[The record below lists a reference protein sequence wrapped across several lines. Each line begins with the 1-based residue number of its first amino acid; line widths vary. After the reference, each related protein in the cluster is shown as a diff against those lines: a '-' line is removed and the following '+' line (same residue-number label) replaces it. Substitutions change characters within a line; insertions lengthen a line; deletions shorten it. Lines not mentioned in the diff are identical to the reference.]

1 MKKKVPPMSNQNHLQ
16 VFDEYNPSYL
26 PKYEYLKDLS
36 ELENCMTAKDIP
48 YMKVYTLPKSLYS
61 GFKDRLVNIPIE
73 EEDIRHTI
81 QSLPRTPTQ
90 AGIIPVRLKRK
101 KEYKNYHIQSFVSV
115 PKIMQAVKDYK
126 ELGHSCYQD
135 FLIDDI
141 YEYEARCNVTDP
153 ELSESLF
160 PRHDDCS
167 SNQDTERDI
176 LIEPLESMIVEENR
190 DIDKEDELE
199 KRFQLNDN
207 EIELR
212 KSVNLE
218 LESTKQENLNLE
230 KQVKEQSEKIGTLD
244 EEKIDRR

>member
-1 MKKKVPPMSNQNHLQ
+1 
-16 VFDEYNPSYL
+16 
-26 PKYEYLKDLS
+26 
-36 ELENCMTAKDIP
+36 MTAKDIP

-153 ELSESLF
+153 DLRESLF
-160 PRHDDCS
+160 PRYDDFS
-167 SNQDTERDI
+167 TDQDTERDI
-176 LIEPLESMIVEENR
+176 LLEPLESIVVEENT
-190 DIDKEDELE
+190 DIDIEYELE
-199 KRFQLNDN
+199 K
-207 EIELR
+207 ELS
-212 KSVNLE
+212 K
-218 LESTKQENLNLE
+218 
-230 KQVKEQSEKIGTLD
+230 
-244 EEKIDRR
+244 